1 MHRVIL
7 AAILAPI
14 LVTIVALALG
24 VDGDVASIVLLVAY
38 VGTLAV
44 GIPVFLLFRWL
55 RWLSFWQAPL
65 GGLLAGAMASIFYA
79 LGLDDQSL
87 LQSLQSASSII
98 AWSVVAAMLF
108 WLLAVPGNYALTRR
122 SSGPAEKLSA
132 QAHPHR
138 PPAA

>member
-1 MHRVIL
+1 MHRVLL
-7 AAILAPI
+7 AALLAPI
-14 LVTIVALALG
+14 LVTIVALTLG

-38 VGTLAV
+38 VGTLAIGV
-44 GIPVFLLFRWL
+44 PVFLLFRWL

-79 LGLDDQSL
+79 LGLEGQSL
-87 LQSLQSASSII
+87 PQSLQSAPSII
-98 AWSVVAAMLF
+98 AWSVASAVLF
-108 WLLAVPGNYALTRR
+108 WLVAVPGNCALTRR

-132 QAHPHR
+132 QTHHRR